1 MNNNDIPLINSNS
14 NSGSFKNPDSLI
26 SSTTKSN
33 KETKEEVVQTIKKE
47 DSIDSLKKINEL
59 TEKLEKSENKF
70 KIVNDTN
77 SKLLEVI
84 NIFKVLQTIDRN
96 QKKKQNHQNNN
107 QIRSPSLNETFEKGK
122 NDTNK
127 RKSRSLSKKKNL
139 SSEKG
144 KLYIDYIQTKHKT
157 YTQIYGG
164 TGKENRS
171 SNYQTYK
178 SIHCKKLPQPQ
189 QLKKQSYSLNA
200 SKSNIIIPQNENY
213 DQQRYNNTN
222 SYFNHQVM
230 MNQDPNSNINI
241 SPVNANGNIDYYSNQ
256 MMDNIQYD
264 NNQNMMPLNNNNVDI
279 NSLILMNQAEPY
291 ENYHNYNNYGYDM
304 RGISSSCEN
313 IMSNDINPNVQNNYQ
328 TLKSTRNKHKL
339 LDFNA
344 FQVIFDETEKGGS
357 ESPIEEKK
365 DIPNNEIF
373 KNKNINKNMSPI
385 NKESDFMDS
394 AYNSNNSNVHITN
407 KGSDKYMIPFYLLS
421 QKEMYDNIV
430 NYMSEKP
437 KKLNVT
443 YTRKIKRAKENKDQS
458 KQDI

>member
-1 MNNNDIPLINSNS
+1 
-14 NSGSFKNPDSLI
+14 
-26 SSTTKSN
+26 
-33 KETKEEVVQTIKKE
+33 
-47 DSIDSLKKINEL
+47 
-59 TEKLEKSENKF
+59 
-70 KIVNDTN
+70 
-77 SKLLEVI
+77 
-84 NIFKVLQTIDRN
+84 
-96 QKKKQNHQNNN
+96 
-107 QIRSPSLNETFEKGK
+107 
-122 NDTNK
+122 
-127 RKSRSLSKKKNL
+127 
-139 SSEKG
+139 
-144 KLYIDYIQTKHKT
+144 
-157 YTQIYGG
+157 
-164 TGKENRS
+164 
-171 SNYQTYK
+171 
-178 SIHCKKLPQPQ
+178 
-189 QLKKQSYSLNA
+189 
-200 SKSNIIIPQNENY
+200 
-213 DQQRYNNTN
+213 
-222 SYFNHQVM
+222 
-230 MNQDPNSNINI
+230 
-241 SPVNANGNIDYYSNQ
+241 
-256 MMDNIQYD
+256 
-264 NNQNMMPLNNNNVDI
+264 
-279 NSLILMNQAEPY
+279 MNQAEPY

-365 DIPNNEIF
+365 DIPNNEIL

-443 YTRKIKRAKENKDQS
+443 YTRKIKREKENKDQS